1 MGTGWLILKP
11 HLRGNDS
18 RPKNSEKLDVPS
30 GPFKRSGI
38 IASLAS
44 PPSLETL
51 CLETLCLETLCMER
65 LCMER
70 LCMERLCM
78 ERLCME
84 RLAARGRKGH
94 ARKRGRERAVQS
106 AAKRWPLKPL
116 GLRSQVL

>member
-70 LCMERLCM
+70 L
-78 ERLCME
+78 
-84 RLAARGRKGH
+84 AARGRKGH

-116 GLRSQVL
+116 GLRSRVL

>member
-51 CLETLCLETLCMER
+51 CLETLCLE
-65 LCMER
+65 
-70 LCMERLCM
+70 RLCM